1 MLGQVYCLERVSMDE
16 QLKELLR
23 QRQFDEA
30 LALAEE
36 SAAEIGLEN
45 VKEKLSMVHAQ
56 AGFLLF
62 FDLSFKDAIDHFLQ
76 SSTMH
81 PAEIFPFFPDMTER
95 WRSVVKLFSI
105 FENSI
110 DDLHLINLSSNV
122 ACIL

>member
-1 MLGQVYCLERVSMDE
+1 MDE

-36 SAAEIGLEN
+36 SSVEVGLEN
-45 VKEKLSMVHAQ
+45 AKEKLSMVHAQ

-62 FDLSFKDAIDHFLQ
+62 FDLRFRDAIDHFLQ
-76 SSTMH
+76 SSVMH
-81 PAEIFPFFPDMTER
+81 PAEIFPFFPNMTDR
-95 WRSVVKLFSI
+95 WRGVVMFFFSI

-110 DDLHLINLSSNV
+110 LVIKGSL
-122 ACIL
+122 